1 MTDTASATGRNAA
14 SRLARISLDRI
25 IELQDPSGAYLA
37 SPTFSA
43 YKGYAWFRDGAFTA
57 DAVSSAGGVESANRF
72 FDWCA
77 RAILDRAAQIEE
89 IIAAAEAGKPLPDAD
104 MLPARFRLDGSTG
117 DDDWWDFQLDGYGT
131 WLWAV
136 AAHAQRHDLDAGRWA
151 SAIELTVRYLLSSWR
166 RPCFDWWEESTE
178 QVHVSTLGCV
188 AAGLGRAAD
197 SAGLDTDI
205 AEEARGAAG
214 EIRALILGE
223 GIANGGLAKWL
234 GSSDTDASLL
244 ALIAPLGLIE
254 ATSPIGLSTIA
265 RISDELA
272 FEGGVHRYLL
282 DSFYGGGQWPLL
294 SCMLGLAFNAA
305 GNSAGAF
312 ASLMWATGTEGP
324 SGSLP
329 EQVPDH
335 LLAPELRDQWI
346 ERWGPVANPLVWS
359 HAMFLKLATELNVF
373 SPTKAGEA

>member
-1 MTDTASATGRNAA
+1 MTDTTEATGRDAA
-14 SRLARISLDRI
+14 SRLARISLEKI

-57 DAVSSAGGVESANRF
+57 DAVSSAGEVASPNRF

-77 RAILDRAAQIEE
+77 RAILDRAAHIEE
-89 IIAAAEAGKPLPDAD
+89 IIAAAEAGRPLPDAE

-136 AAHAQRHDLDAGRWA
+136 VAHTERHGVDAARWGTAIDLTA
-151 SAIELTVRYLLSSWR
+151 RYLLSSWQ

-178 QVHVSTLGCV
+178 QVHVSTLGCI
-188 AAGLGRAAD
+188 AAGLGRVAESGALEVEVGSRARAA
-197 SAGLDTDI
+197 TN
-205 AEEARGAAG
+205 
-214 EIRALILGE
+214 EIRALITTSGLAE
-223 GIANGGLAKWL
+223 GGLAKWL
-234 GSSDTDASLL
+234 GSSATDASLL
-244 ALIAPLGLIE
+244 ALIAPLELIE
-254 ATSPIGLSTIA
+254 ATSAIGLSTIA
-265 RISDELA
+265 RVARDLS

-294 SCMLGLAFNAA
+294 SCMLGLAYNAA
-305 GNSAGAF
+305 GDRDSALAF
-312 ASLMWATGTEGP
+312 LAWAVGTEGP

-329 EQVPDH
+329 EQVPNH
-335 LLAPELRDQWI
+335 LLAPEVRDSWL
-346 ERWGPVANPLVWS
+346 EKWGPVANPLVWS
-359 HAMFLKLATELNVF
+359 HAMFLKLSIELGVF
-373 SPTKAGEA
+373 PLGSDA